1 MFSQIKQ
8 NRRNLKS
15 KNLELKT
22 NLLYLPPMV
31 KSGDILLAEPF
42 LNDETFDRSVV
53 LVGNH
58 TEEGSFGFVLNKQS
72 DLILSDVIDDLS
84 DFEVPIYI
92 GGPVEQDTL
101 HFIYRN
107 ELPLEG
113 TVRLAENLF
122 WGGDFEQLKDLLR
135 QKVAEP
141 NNIRFFVGYSGW
153 SEGQLVEELSK
164 KTWITYRPEIN
175 DIFDIPCQEMWR
187 DLLKKMGG
195 KYKILAN
202 YPSDPRLN

>member
-1 MFSQIKQ
+1 
-8 NRRNLKS
+8 
-15 KNLELKT
+15 
-22 NLLYLPPMV
+22 MV

-53 LVGNH
+53 LIGNH

-72 DLILSDVIDDLS
+72 DLILSDVIEELS
-84 DFEVPIYI
+84 DFEVPLYI

-101 HFIYRN
+101 HFIYRHA
-107 ELPLEG
+107 LPLEG
-113 TVRLAENLF
+113 TVQLTENLF
-122 WGGDFEQLKDLLR
+122 WGGDFDQLKELLR
-135 QKVAEP
+135 QKIAEP
-141 NNIRFFVGYSGW
+141 ENIRFFVGYSGW
-153 SEGQLVEELSK
+153 SEGQLAEELTK
-164 KTWITYRPEIN
+164 KTWITYKPEIN
-175 DIFDIPCQEMWR
+175 DIFDIPCPDMWR